1 VTPTWPRHR
10 SSGKDERHIGDAEE
24 PAAVEPATAG
34 PAPARQ
40 PGGVVSRWH
49 RAWHRLSR
57 LHRVLIVITAVA
69 VVACCLAAARYLQ
82 DRDGLAIVDPAHPG
96 YSYAAVF
103 VLVALDAVIPIFP
116 GETTLNAASTAA
128 AQGTLDL
135 LPVIVMGAVGA
146 VVGDSALFWIA
157 RRSAR
162 RVAPTLDRAKANNQV
177 RQALAIMSSSAP
189 ALIVGG
195 RYVPGM
201 RFVVNATMGLSDM
214 AYGRFL
220 RWSVLSGILWST
232 YTCALAYWIGRAL
245 GEFPLASIVISG
257 LVTTAALAV
266 VLLSVRRHRRAAAA
280 LEGAR

>member
-1 VTPTWPRHR
+1 MLGRW
-10 SSGKDERHIGDAEE
+10 
-24 PAAVEPATAG
+24 
-34 PAPARQ
+34 RQ
-40 PGGVVSRWH
+40 
-49 RAWHRLSR
+49 AWGRLSR
-57 LHRVLIVITAVA
+57 RHQVLIAVTVLV

-82 DRDGLAIVDPAHPG
+82 DHDGLTIVDPAHPG

-135 LPVIVMGAVGA
+135 LPVIVMGALGA
-146 VVGDSALFWIA
+146 VIGDSALFWIA
-157 RRSAR
+157 RRSSR
-162 RVAPTLDRAKANNQV
+162 RVAPTLDRAKANRQV
-177 RQALAIMSSSAP
+177 RQALAIMSASAP

-214 AYGRFL
+214 RYSRFL
-220 RWSVLSGILWST
+220 RWSVLSGVLWST
-232 YTCALAYWIGRAL
+232 YTCVLAYWIGLAL

-257 LVTTAALAV
+257 LVTTIALGLV
-266 VLLSVRRHRRAAAA
+266 MLSVRRHRRAAA
-280 LEGAR
+280 EMDGAQ